1 MKRRN
6 SAKHRILALLLVLVT
21 VLGMFPATAQAA
33 SSEEEALGEIDIY
46 SDGTTLDY
54 LSINGAARSQKYT
67 YYNYKAQD
75 GTTSE
80 IPCYCVNPNTK
91 GVPQTVPAGTG
102 IEYLANQKCTDTKVL
117 GIVASGYPHVPLD
130 KLGLNSKYEAYYATK
145 MALWCHL
152 LSNWSVYDLKVN
164 PGCSDQA
171 AAQRVL
177 KAAKEIYQTGMYWT
191 KPLSPKLTATPD
203 QPNPY
208 PVTID
213 GKAYMQQVYKVV
225 SETWV
230 DGGWVHVKFT
240 DPSSVPTGTRIID
253 KDGNDCTQISC
264 MENTG
269 NGFAGQFTILIPQ
282 ESMDEGDGTVQ
293 VEVSGIGHNYAIF
306 YATCAETDKYGNLQK
321 YMADTDP
328 RHPISVDVIANY
340 SKNPPPP
347 TPDPD
352 PDPDPDPEPEPGSL
366 EIIKRDAGT
375 LDLLDGAIFEVVG
388 PNGDTIGSFSSVGG
402 KVSVPNL
409 EPGNYTVYERVPPKN
424 YLLSDEPVRN
434 VTVKTGETATLTYD
448 NEPYGDLRI
457 EKISDT
463 GDRLAGVTI
472 QIKHIETGTVYT
484 GVTEESGAIEF
495 TGLKPGAYEARE
507 IAGIKGWQLDPE
519 DVKTVTVVPG
529 QPASIT
535 FVNKELPGL
544 RIIKYDSS
552 NQQVL
557 SGVTFEIWRD
567 GERLGMYETG
577 ELGEILLTDLQ
588 PGTYLVKEI
597 FVDDEHVIDSTP
609 QQVELHAGD
618 GIKQLTFYNDRK
630 PGMKL
635 VKVDASDPSR
645 RIPNAKFEIKS
656 VDGSFGPEE
665 FITDENGEIDLSK
678 LPLGAYV
685 VTEISCPG
693 YIIDEKQ
700 RIIQLDGNEV
710 AKFVFTN
717 HIKPSL
723 RLIKKSSDGSPL
735 GGVHFRIAKIED
747 GTRYLD
753 RITNDQGEILISD
766 LEPGV
771 YSVKE
776 TATTANHIIDLR
788 EYHVELF
795 PGKTSEITI
804 ENQKRPNLIVH
815 KHDADTGEPVP
826 DTVFLVKAAD
836 GHSVD
841 EIRTDA
847 NGRAELK
854 NLLPGVYEVSEK
866 SVPAPWLNDA
876 DPQMVTL
883 YPNRDHTLYFKNHK
897 KPSLTVNKVDSIT
910 GSPIKGAKFEVWY
923 GSDDT
928 VTGELNSL
936 GTYYSDANG
945 QFKLDLLRDGWYR
958 VTELEPA
965 AGFTI
970 KQPATQEFYI
980 KGGENKTVVFENTP
994 LNGIVVE
1001 KYDSVTGEALPGCT
1015 FQLKYLGGT
1024 SGTGGTVIGTK
1035 VTGKNGTAIWTGLQ
1049 PGTYVLEE
1057 VDPADGYSIIQSSE
1071 TIFLA
1076 DSGEQSVVTVRFTN
1090 MPDGTLLIRKV
1101 CSVNPSIT
1109 LQNAEFKVAYAD
1121 GSVVGDSN
1129 GIYRT
1134 DENGEIRITGLKP
1147 GKSVVVTETRAPAG
1161 FILDTQSQTI
1171 QIQEGKT
1178 VSLTFKNQPK
1188 GAIIIQKRDSVTG
1201 QPLPGAEFRV
1211 TTAAGCEVG
1220 LDGVIGTS
1228 TLTQNGI
1235 FTTDAQG
1242 EIRITNLAPGAYVLT
1257 EIKAPAGYVMDSPST
1272 NVVIGT
1278 NGDTQT
1284 VIVTNTPKGGLIV
1297 EKYDSVTKQ
1306 PLAGA
1311 VFKITTA
1318 NGELVPGNEGL
1329 TSSNGLYTT
1338 DRNGQIVLSKRLP
1351 GTYVVAEEKAPDNYQ
1366 KDPTPQT
1373 VVVNAADTQT
1383 IRFYDD
1389 PLCTLTILKRDAV
1402 TQKPLKGAEFT
1413 VKDSE
1418 GRIIGRYTTGTDG
1431 TVTVSGL
1438 TPNATY
1444 VVSETK
1450 APTGYIKD
1458 ETPKNIVVRSGV
1470 TNTLIFD
1477 DEPGTT
1483 LIIRKFIEGTE
1494 NEPLSGVAFKVV
1506 DGNGGAVG
1514 PDDGTYYTDKAGE
1527 IVLEGI
1533 EPGTTVKVREIK
1545 TVEGF
1550 VLDGTPQDILIKG
1563 GEVQQ
1568 LTFWNKR
1575 AGTLVILK
1583 KDSVTGALIAGA
1595 QFQLTYANGG
1605 YVDNDNGHLS
1615 SNGLYTTDD
1624 KGEIRIN
1631 GITGTVVA
1639 KEVKAAPGYVI
1650 DQSTQTQTVT
1660 VNPLDTQTLTFLNEP
1675 LCSLTLTKLDSV
1687 TGKPVPG
1694 TEFTVKDGSGTVL
1707 GRYTTGKDGTVVVTG
1722 LIPGSTVV
1730 VTETKVPSGYVLNP
1744 TPQTII
1750 VKNGS
1755 NTVSSGGTGNT
1766 GGSGNTGGGNDLTFE
1781 NDPTMTLTI
1790 RKYITGTAN
1799 EPLAGVAFKV
1809 VDGSGAPVGPGD
1821 GTFYT
1826 NAAGEIVIEG
1836 LEPGTVITA
1845 REIKTVDGFVLD
1857 GTPKSVKIAAGPQ
1870 APELIFWNQRAGTLV
1885 IQKKDSV
1892 TGALISGAQFQ
1903 LTYANGGYVD
1913 NDNGHLSSNGLY
1925 TTDDKGEIRISGI
1938 TGTVVVKEVKP
1949 APGYVIDQSTQTQ
1962 TVTVNPMDTQTL
1974 TFLNEPLCS
1983 LTLTKLD
1990 SVTGKPIPGTEF
2002 TVKDGN
2008 GTVLGRYTT
2017 GKDGTVVVTGLVPGS
2032 TVVVTETKVPSG
2044 YVLNSTPQTIIVK
2057 NGSNTVSSGSAGTV
2071 GGTTNVTPGGSTNV
2085 GGGTNG
2091 GNDLVFENDPIG
2103 TFELIKVVERN
2114 KEKRIPNVT
2123 FEIRRASDDALMETV
2138 TTGSDGR
2145 VSLTLDAGD
2154 YYAVETEAAQGFKL
2168 DATRHYFSMKNGKN
2182 TTLTV
2187 ENKPFSGILI
2197 HKTDSVTGK
2206 GIQGVTFLLYDSTNT
2221 PVGQYTSDNSG
2232 YVYIE
2237 NLTVSGRYYLR
2248 ELENKGYVPDTQM
2261 KTVYV
2266 TAGETTLIEWKNI
2279 PITAQIQIVKKSA
2292 DYNSTNGLPAGTL
2305 LEGAVFEIYDKA
2317 GNLVDTIK
2325 SDSRGLASS
2334 KPLPLG
2340 RYTIRETKAP
2350 ANYGVSDTELTAYL
2364 EHEGQIVRFEV
2375 TNKSLTTGV
2384 SITKTGPKEA
2394 MAGQPVNYVLTGIA
2408 NNSNVRLDNFY
2419 WRDTLPAQ
2427 VRLNTIVTGTY
2438 NFSGTYKIT
2447 YRVNGGEYRTLAD
2460 NLSTSRNYTLQA
2472 SPAALGLAANERV
2485 TEVMF
2490 VFGQAPA
2497 GFAQVEKPQIKCTA
2511 IAGLT
2516 AGSSFVNIAD
2526 VGGTYNGVWVQAISR
2541 WVTTIYGKP
2550 TPLPKTGY

>member
-1 MKRRN
+1 MKR
-6 SAKHRILALLLVLVT
+6 KMIALLLTLVT
-21 VLGMFPATAQAA
+21 VLGMLPVTAQAA
-33 SSEEEALGEIDIY
+33 SSEEEALGEINIY
-46 SDGTTLDY
+46 SDGTSLDY
-54 LSINGAARSQKYT
+54 LSINGAARTQKYT
-67 YYNYKAQD
+67 YYNYVDKEGA
-75 GTTSE
+75 TNE
-80 IPCYCVNPNTK
+80 IPCYCVNPNSK

-117 GIVASGYPHVPLD
+117 GIVSSGYPHVPLD

-282 ESMDEGDGTVQ
+282 ESMDEGDGSVQ
-293 VEVSGIGHNYAIF
+293 VEVSGVGHNYAIF

-352 PDPDPDPEPEPGSL
+352 PDPDPDPEPGSL

-402 KVSVPNL
+402 VVSVPNL

-424 YLLSDEPVRN
+424 YLLSDEPARN

-635 VKVDASDPSR
+635 VKVDASDPSK

-665 FITDENGEIDLSK
+665 YTTDENGEIDLSK

-693 YIIDEKQ
+693 YIIDEEQ

-804 ENQKRPNLIVH
+804 ENQKRPNLIVY

-826 DTVFLVKAAD
+826 NTVFLVKAAD

-866 SVPAPWLNDA
+866 SVPASWLNDA

-923 GSDDT
+923 GSNDT

-970 KQPATQEFYI
+970 KQPATQDFYI

-1015 FQLKYLGGT
+1015 FQLKYLGGA

-1101 CSVNPSIT
+1101 CSVNPSVT

-1121 GSVVGDSN
+1121 GFVVGDSN

-1147 GKSVVVTETRAPAG
+1147 GKSVVVTETRAPDG
-1161 FILDTQSQTI
+1161 FILDTQSQTV
-1171 QIQEGKT
+1171 QVKEGKT

-1338 DRNGQIVLSKRLP
+1338 DRNGQIVLSKLLP

-1383 IRFYDD
+1383 LRFYDD

-1506 DGNGGAVG
+1506 DGSGAAVG
-1514 PDDGTYYTDKAGE
+1514 PDDGIYYTDKAGE

-1533 EPGTTVKVREIK
+1533 EPGTTVIAREIK
-1545 TVEGF
+1545 TVEGY
-1550 VLDGTPQDILIKG
+1550 VLDGTPQDILIKAG
-1563 GEVQQ
+1563 TVQQ
-1568 LTFWNKR
+1568 LTFWNKK
-1575 AGTLVILK
+1575 AGTLVVQK
-1583 KDSVTGALIAGA
+1583 KDSVSGALIPGV

-1639 KEVKAAPGYVI
+1639 KEVKPAPGYVI

-1845 REIKTVDGFVLD
+1845 REIKTVEGFVLD
-1857 GTPKSVKIAAGPQ
+1857 GAPKSVKIAAGPQ

-1974 TFLNEPLCS
+1974 AFLNEPLCS

-2017 GKDGTVVVTGLVPGS
+2017 GKDGTVVVTGLIPGS

-2057 NGSNTVSSGSAGTV
+2057 NGSNTVSSGSTGTV
-2071 GGTTNVTPGGSTNV
+2071 GGTTNVTPGSSTNV

-2103 TFELIKVVERN
+2103 TFELIKVVEGN

-2123 FEIRRASDDALMETV
+2123 FEIRRASDDALIETV

-2206 GIQGVTFLLYDSTNT
+2206 GIYGVTFLLYDSTNT
-2221 PVGQYTSDNSG
+2221 PIGQYTSDNSG

-2237 NLTVSGRYYLR
+2237 NLTVSGRYYLK
-2248 ELENKGYVPDTQM
+2248 ELENKGYLVDTEM

-2266 TAGETTLIEWKNI
+2266 TAGETTLVEWKNT
-2279 PITAQIQIVKKSA
+2279 PITGQIQVTKTSA
-2292 DYNSTNGLPAGTL
+2292 EYNTMNGWPAGTPL
-2305 LEGAVFEIYDKA
+2305 PNTEFEIYEHRS
-2317 GNLVDTIK
+2317 GNLVDTIRTDKNGVAK
-2325 SDSRGLASS
+2325 SS
-2334 KPLPLG
+2334 PLPLG
-2340 RYTIRETKAP
+2340 RYQIVESKSADF
-2350 ANYGVSDTELTAYL
+2350 YGLDKTPVEVEIEYA
-2364 EHEGQIVRFEV
+2364 GQIVKAAM
-2375 TNKSLTTGV
+2375 TNKSLYTNV
-2384 SITKTGPKEA
+2384 SITKRGYSEVVP
-2394 MAGQPVNYVLTGIA
+2394 GQSIKYDFSDIA
-2408 NNSNVRLDNFY
+2408 NNSTTALTSFY
-2419 WRDTLPAQ
+2419 WRDTLPTKA
-2427 VRLNTIVTGTY
+2427 VRLDKIVTGTY
-2438 NFSGTYKIT
+2438 NVPGNYKIVYKT
-2447 YRVNGGEYRTLAD
+2447 NLSSEYRTLAD
-2460 NLSTSRNYTLQA
+2460 NVSTQQNKVIIA
-2472 SPAALGLAANERV
+2472 SPAALGLASNECV
-2485 TEVMF
+2485 TEFMC
-2490 VFGQAPA
+2490 VFGVVPSNFRQVEAPA
-2497 GFAQVEKPQIKCTA
+2497 VYCNVLP
-2511 IAGLT
+2511 GLT
-2516 AGSSFVNIAD
+2516 GGTQFVNQAD
-2526 VGGTYNGVWVQAISR
+2526 VGGVYNGQWIMATDR
-2541 WVTTIYGKP
+2541 WVTTVYKP
-2550 TPLPKTGY
+2550 SKPLPRTGY